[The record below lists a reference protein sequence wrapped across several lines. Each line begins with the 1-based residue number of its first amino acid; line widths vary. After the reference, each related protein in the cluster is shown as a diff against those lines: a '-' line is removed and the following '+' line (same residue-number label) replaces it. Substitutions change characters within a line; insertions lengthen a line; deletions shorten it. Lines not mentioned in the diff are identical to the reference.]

1 MSKVIMT
8 KGLPASGKSTWAKE
22 WISEKR
28 GRVRINRDDL
38 RLMMSGTTKM
48 EHAATCEAL
57 VLAASLNILR
67 NALIL
72 DRDVVCDNTN
82 LNPQTVKHFL
92 KVCDEMG
99 AEVEWKV
106 FNTSMEECI
115 RRDSQREQPVG
126 AEAIQTMWRKHQKE
140 LASPM
145 K

>member
-1 MSKVIMT
+1 MSTVIMT

-38 RLMMSGTTKM
+38 RMMMQGTTKM
-48 EHAATCEAL
+48 EQGQSCEAL

-72 DRDVVCDNTN
+72 GRDVVCDNTN
-82 LNPQTVKHFL
+82 LNPQTVKRFTE
-92 KVCDEMG
+92 VCEEMG
-99 AEVEWKV
+99 ARVEWKV

-115 RRDSQREQPVG
+115 RRDSQRENPVG
-126 AEAIQTMWRKHQKE
+126 AEAIQTMWKKHQKE